1 MPRHGNLFELSPVE
15 ALQITIGGTMKVVVL
30 SVLAASAIAVAGC
43 GGGDG
48 GGSEVALSGYSGD
61 GAVSSAAPVSQG
73 AAPAGDGITV
83 VGTGTADV
91 VPDVADW
98 SFGVNSQA
106 ASASDALSANAS
118 AMNAVITSL
127 KDAGIAKDDL
137 QTTQVS
143 LYPMT
148 ADDGRTV
155 TGYSA
160 SSTVTATVR
169 KLGDAGKVVDA
180 AVRAGANDVYGP
192 NLRPSDTDAQY
203 REAVDKAFDDARAH
217 AEAIA
222 EKAGVSLGAT
232 VAIVEGGGYMP
243 GPVMYDRATAAGA
256 AEVAPVEPGKQQ
268 VSASLTVTFSI
279 ATGA

>member
-1 MPRHGNLFELSPVE
+1 
-15 ALQITIGGTMKVVVL
+15 MKLVVL
-30 SVLAASAIAVAGC
+30 ATVAAAGLAAAGC
-43 GGGDG
+43 GGGN
-48 GGSEVALSGYSGD
+48 GGSEVALSGYSGSGD
-61 GAVSSAAPVSQG
+61 SAISAAPVQQDG
-73 AAPAGDGITV
+73 VMTANGITV

-98 SFGVNSQA
+98 SFGVRSQA
-106 ASASDALSANAS
+106 TTASDALSANAA
-118 AMNAVITSL
+118 AMKAVIAAL
-127 KDAGIAKDDL
+127 GDAGISKDDL
-137 QTTQVS
+137 QTTEVS
-143 LYPMT
+143 LYPET
-148 ADDGRTV
+148 TEDGRTV

-192 NLRPSDTDAQY
+192 NLHSSDTDAQY

-217 AEAIA
+217 AEAISA
-222 EKAGVSLGAT
+222 KAGVSLGAP

-243 GPVMYDRATAAGA
+243 GPYMAYDRATAAGA
-256 AEVAPVEPGKQQ
+256 AEVAPVEPGTQT
-268 VSASLTVTFSI
+268 VSASLTVTFAI

>member
-1 MPRHGNLFELSPVE
+1 
-15 ALQITIGGTMKVVVL
+15 MKLVVL
-30 SVLAASAIAVAGC
+30 SVLAATALAASGC
-43 GGGDG
+43 GGGDV
-48 GGSEVALSGYSGD
+48 GGSEIALSGNSGD
-61 GAVSSAAPVSQG
+61 GAVSSAAPVAQG
-73 AAPAGDGITV
+73 VAPVGDGITV

-106 ASASDALSANAS
+106 ATASDALSANAA
-118 AMNAVITSL
+118 AMNAVVAAL
-127 KDAGIAKDDL
+127 KGAGVAKGDL

-148 ADDGRTV
+148 ADDGRTI

-160 SSTVTATVR
+160 SSTVTATAR

-180 AVRAGANDVYGP
+180 AVRAGATDVSGP

-203 REAVDKAFDDARAH
+203 REAVDKAFDDACAH

-222 EKAGVSLGAT
+222 EKAGVSLGAP
-232 VAIVEGGGYMP
+232 VAIVEGGGYTP

-256 AEVAPVEPGKQQ
+256 AEIAPIEPGKQQ
-268 VSASLTVTFSI
+268 VSASLTVTFAI

>member
-1 MPRHGNLFELSPVE
+1 
-15 ALQITIGGTMKVVVL
+15 MKLVVL
-30 SVLAASAIAVAGC
+30 ATVAVASLAAAGC
-43 GGGDG
+43 GGGEG
-48 GGSEVALSGYSGD
+48 GPEIALSGNSGSGD
-61 GAVSSAAPVSQG
+61 VAISAAPVQPGTVMTGS
-73 AAPAGDGITV
+73 GITV

-98 SFGVNSQA
+98 SFGVSSQA
-106 ASASDALSANAS
+106 ATASDALSANAS
-118 AMNAVITSL
+118 AMKAIIDSL
-127 KDAGIAKDDL
+127 KSAGVSKEDL

-143 LYPMT
+143 LYPET

-192 NLRPSDTDAQY
+192 NLHPSDTDAQY

-222 EKAGVSLGAT
+222 AKAGVSLGSPT
-232 VAIVEGGGYMP
+232 AIVEGGGYVP
-243 GPVMYDRATAAGA
+243 GPVMAYDRAAAAGA
-256 AEVAPVEPGKQQ
+256 EMAPVEPGTQQ
-268 VSASLTVTFSI
+268 VSASLTVTFAI

>member
-1 MPRHGNLFELSPVE
+1 
-15 ALQITIGGTMKVVVL
+15 MKFA
-30 SVLAASAIAVAGC
+30 VLATLAAASLAAAGC

-48 GGSEVALSGYSGD
+48 GSEFALSGYSGSGT
-61 GAVSSAAPVSQG
+61 GALSAPVQQG
-73 AAPAGDGITV
+73 GVMTGDGITV

-98 SFGVNSQA
+98 SFGVRSQA
-106 ASASDALSANAS
+106 PTASAALSANAS
-118 AMNAVITSL
+118 AMNAVL
-127 KDAGIAKDDL
+127 DALEGEGVSKEDL
-137 QTTQVS
+137 QTTEVS
-143 LYPMT
+143 LYPET

-169 KLGDAGKVVDA
+169 KLGGAGKVLDA
-180 AVRAGANDVYGP
+180 AVSAGANDVYGP
-192 NLRPSDTDAQY
+192 NLHPSDTDAQY

-222 EKAGVSLGAT
+222 AKAGLSLGAPT
-232 VAIVEGGGYMP
+232 AIVEGGGYVP
-243 GPVMYDRATAAGA
+243 GPVLAYDRAAAAGA
-256 AEVAPVEPGKQQ
+256 ETAPVEPGTQQ
-268 VSASLTVTFSI
+268 VSASLTVTFAV

>member
-1 MPRHGNLFELSPVE
+1 
-15 ALQITIGGTMKVVVL
+15 MKLVVL
-30 SVLAASAIAVAGC
+30 ATVAAASLAAAGC
-43 GGGDG
+43 GGGG
-48 GGSEVALSGYSGD
+48 GGSEVALSGYSGAGD
-61 GAVSSAAPVSQG
+61 MATSATPVQPGGAVTAN
-73 AAPAGDGITV
+73 GITV

-98 SFGVNSQA
+98 SFGVRSQGA
-106 ASASDALSANAS
+106 TASAALEANAS
-118 AMNAVITSL
+118 AMKAVLGAL
-127 KDAGIAKDDL
+127 KDAGISKEDL
-137 QTTQVS
+137 QTTEVS
-143 LYPMT
+143 LYPET

-169 KLGDAGKVVDA
+169 NLGDAGKVVDA

-192 NLRPSDTDAQY
+192 NLHPSDTDPQY

-222 EKAGVSLGAT
+222 AKAGVSLGAP
-232 VAIVEGGGYMP
+232 VAIVEGGGSVP
-243 GPVMYDRATAAGA
+243 GPYTAYDRATAA
-256 AEVAPVEPGKQQ
+256 AEVAPVEPGTQQ
-268 VSASLTVTFSI
+268 VSASLTVTFAI

>member
-1 MPRHGNLFELSPVE
+1 
-15 ALQITIGGTMKVVVL
+15 MKLVVL
-30 SVLAASAIAVAGC
+30 ATVAAASLAAAGC
-43 GGGDG
+43 GGGN
-48 GGSEVALSGYSGD
+48 GGSEIALSGNSGSNPGSSD
-61 GAVSSAAPVSQG
+61 MAISAAPVQQG
-73 AAPAGDGITV
+73 GVVTNSGITV

-106 ASASDALSANAS
+106 ATASDALSANAS
-118 AMNAVITSL
+118 AMNAVLDAL
-127 KDAGIAKDDL
+127 KGAGVSKEDL

-143 LYPMT
+143 LYPQT

-180 AVRAGANDVYGP
+180 AVRAGATDVYGP
-192 NLRPSDTDAQY
+192 NLHPSDTDAQY

-222 EKAGVSLGAT
+222 AKAGVSLGAP

-279 ATGA
+279 AAGA

>member
-1 MPRHGNLFELSPVE
+1 
-15 ALQITIGGTMKVVVL
+15 MKLVVL
-30 SVLAASAIAVAGC
+30 ATVAAASLAAAGC

-48 GGSEVALSGYSGD
+48 GSEIALSGYSGSNSGSGD
-61 GAVSSAAPVSQG
+61 VAISAAPVQQG
-73 AAPAGDGITV
+73 SVVTGSGITV

-98 SFGVNSQA
+98 SFGVSSQA
-106 ASASDALSANAS
+106 ATASDALSANAS
-118 AMNAVITSL
+118 AMNAVLDAL
-127 KDAGIAKDDL
+127 KNAGVSKGDL
-137 QTTQVS
+137 QTTEVS
-143 LYPMT
+143 LYPQT

-192 NLRPSDTDAQY
+192 NLHPSDTDVQY
-203 REAVDKAFDDARAH
+203 REAVDKAFDDARVH

-222 EKAGVSLGAT
+222 AKAGVSLGAPT
-232 VAIVEGGGYMP
+232 AIVEGGGYVP
-243 GPVMYDRATAAGA
+243 GPVMAYDRAAAAG
-256 AEVAPVEPGKQQ
+256 AEVAPVEPGTQQ
-268 VSASLTVTFSI
+268 VSASLTVTFAI